1 MRESSRPD
9 NEKVIVAQALMEL
22 AAATRDQSIDAGVM
36 RVYMPHLDDYTADEV
51 VRACA
56 NLERE
61 ADWFPKVKELLW
73 ACSKA
78 RRQFQDARMAEIAAT
93 MPRQIEAPPSPE
105 RHAAMMARLKA
116 TAYGHRM
123 PHAEVSDDGE

>member
-1 MRESSRPD
+1 MRESTRPIQ
-9 NEKVIVAQALMEL
+9 EVAIITGAIVRL
-22 AAATRDQSIDAGVM
+22 AAATRDHTIDDKVIG
-36 RVYMPHLDDYTADEV
+36 VYMPHLDDYTADEV

-123 PHAEVSDDGE
+123 PHAEVPDDGE